1 MLNKQ
6 NQVLELNGGRLRM
19 PRARAVWRGMLSKN
33 FTLRDAVRGSIG
45 FKVMKKLIF
54 HRLARIL
61 LGLGA
66 C

>member
-1 MLNKQ
+1 
-6 NQVLELNGGRLRM
+6 
-19 PRARAVWRGMLSKN
+19 MLSKN